1 MTGGIMKKEE
11 EIFEL
16 LKTNRKLGIE
26 ELYKNYSKLV
36 YGVIYSILTNT
47 DETEDVLQN
56 VFVKIFKLDN
66 EKLPTK
72 SHLSW
77 LYSVAKNETI
87 NYIKKHSKEKNYES
101 LYEITDNDTEIE
113 KVLDK
118 EYFNKLIENLP
129 PKQQEILSLKII
141 SNLSFREIANILDMK
156 IPAVQWH
163 YYKSLNTLKLLLG
176 NVITIFVGAFLYIK
190 TRGLTERN
198 EAEPEENDSV
208 KEKDEVAID
217 EKNTADNKSINQSTE
232 PQEEYNRA
240 DSYTGKNDTIE
251 ITAQATGAAESST
264 NNIVSLGIIITTII
278 FVVTFSIFLIKRQI
292 KLKKKL
298 SK

>member
-1 MTGGIMKKEE
+1 MKKEE

-26 ELYKNYSKLV
+26 ELYINYSKLV
-36 YGVIYSILTNT
+36 YGVIYSILKNT

>member
-1 MTGGIMKKEE
+1 MKKEE

-36 YGVIYSILTNT
+36 YGVIYSILKNT

-141 SNLSFREIANILDMK
+141 SNLSFRETANILDMK

-190 TRGLTERN
+190 TKGLKERN
-198 EAEPEENDSV
+198 EVETKENDAI
-208 KEKDEVAID
+208 KEKDDVAID

>member
-1 MTGGIMKKEE
+1 MKKEE

-36 YGVIYSILTNT
+36 FGVIYSILKNT
-47 DETEDVLQN
+47 DEAEDVLQN
-56 VFVKIFKLDN
+56 VFIKIFKLDN

-87 NYIKKHSKEKNYES
+87 NYIKKHSKEKNFEN
-101 LYEITDNDTEIE
+101 LYEISDNDTEIE

-118 EYFNKLIENLP
+118 EYFNNLIKNLP
-129 PKQQEILSLKII
+129 QKQQEILSLKIV
-141 SNLSFREIANILDMK
+141 SNLSFKEIANILNMK

-163 YYKSLNTLKLLLG
+163 YYKSLNTIKLLLG

-190 TRGLTERN
+190 TKGLNERN
-198 EAEPEENDSV
+198 EPEQEENDSV
-208 KEKDEVAID
+208 KEKDEIAID
-217 EKNTADNKSINQSTE
+217 EGKSIDESYSINQSTE
-232 PQEEYNRA
+232 LQEEHNRS

-264 NNIVSLGIIITTII
+264 NNIISFGIIVTTILL
-278 FVVTFSIFLIKRQI
+278 VVIFSILLIKRQI

>member
-1 MTGGIMKKEE
+1 MKKEE

-36 YGVIYSILTNT
+36 YGVIYSILKNT

-251 ITAQATGAAESST
+251 ITAQATGTAESST

>member
-1 MTGGIMKKEE
+1 MKKEE

-16 LKTNRKLGIE
+16 LKTNRKLGID
-26 ELYKNYSKLV
+26 ELYKIYSKLV
-36 YGVIYSILTNT
+36 FGVIYSILKNT

-56 VFVKIFKLDN
+56 VFIKIFKLDN

-87 NYIKKHSKEKNYES
+87 NYIKKYSKEKKFEN
-101 LYEITDNDTEIE
+101 LYEISDNDTEIE

-118 EYFNKLIENLP
+118 EYFNNLIKNLP
-129 PKQQEILSLKII
+129 QKQQEILSLKIV
-141 SNLSFREIANILDMK
+141 SNLSFKEIANILNMK
-156 IPAVQWH
+156 IPTVQWH
-163 YYKSLNTLKLLLG
+163 YYKSLNTIKLLLG

-190 TRGLTERN
+190 TKGLTERN
-198 EAEPEENDSV
+198 EVEPEENDFV
-208 KEKDEVAID
+208 KEKNEIAID
-217 EKNTADNKSINQSTE
+217 EEKSIDESYSINQSTE
-232 PQEEYNRA
+232 LKGENNRA
-240 DSYTGKNDTIE
+240 DNYTGKNDAIE
-251 ITAQATGAAESST
+251 ITTQATGAAESSA
-264 NNIVSLGIIITTII
+264 NNIISFGIIVTTILL
-278 FVVTFSIFLIKRQI
+278 VVIFSILLIKRQI

>member
-1 MTGGIMKKEE
+1 MKKEE

-36 YGVIYSILTNT
+36 YGVIYSILKNT

-240 DSYTGKNDTIE
+240 DSYTGKNYTIE

>member
-1 MTGGIMKKEE
+1 MKKEE

-36 YGVIYSILTNT
+36 FGVIYSILKNT
-47 DETEDVLQN
+47 DETEDLLQN
-56 VFVKIFKLDN
+56 VFIKIFKLDN

-87 NYIKKHSKEKNYES
+87 NYIKKNSKEKNFEN
-101 LYEITDNDTEIE
+101 LYEISDNDTEIE

-118 EYFNKLIENLP
+118 EYFNNLIKNLP
-129 PKQQEILSLKII
+129 QKQQEILSLKIV
-141 SNLSFREIANILDMK
+141 SNLSFKEIANILNMK

-163 YYKSLNTLKLLLG
+163 YYKSLNTIKLLLG

-190 TRGLTERN
+190 TKRLNARN

-208 KEKDEVAID
+208 KEKDEIALDEEKSID
-217 EKNTADNKSINQSTE
+217 ESYSINQSTE
-232 PQEEYNRA
+232 LQEEYNRA
-240 DSYTGKNDTIE
+240 DNETEKNDTIE
-251 ITAQATGAAESST
+251 ITAQATGTAENST
-264 NNIVSLGIIITTII
+264 NNIISFGIIVTTILLVI
-278 FVVTFSIFLIKRQI
+278 IFSILLIKRQI

>member
-1 MTGGIMKKEE
+1 MKKEE

-36 YGVIYSILTNT
+36 YGVIYSILKNT

-87 NYIKKHSKEKNYES
+87 NYIKKQSKEKNYES

>member
-1 MTGGIMKKEE
+1 MKKEE

-36 YGVIYSILTNT
+36 FGVIYSILKNT

-156 IPAVQWH
+156 ISTVQWH
-163 YYKSLNTLKLLLG
+163 YYKSLNTIKLLLG

-190 TRGLTERN
+190 TKGLTERN
-198 EAEPEENDSV
+198 EAEPEENDSA
-208 KEKDEVAID
+208 KEKDEIAID
-217 EKNTADNKSINQSTE
+217 EEKSIDESYSINQSTE

>member
-1 MTGGIMKKEE
+1 MKKEE

-16 LKTNRKLGIE
+16 LKTNRTQGIE

-36 YGVIYSILTNT
+36 FGVIYSILKNT

-56 VFVKIFKLDN
+56 VFIKLFRLDN

-87 NYIKKHSKEKNYES
+87 NYIKKHSKEKCFEN
-101 LYEITDNDTEIE
+101 LYEISDKDTEIE
-113 KVLDK
+113 KALDK
-118 EYFNKLIENLP
+118 EYFNNLIKNLP
-129 PKQQEILSLKII
+129 KKQQEILSLKIV
-141 SNLSFREIANILDMK
+141 SNLSFKEIANILNMK
-156 IPAVQWH
+156 IPTVQWH
-163 YYKSLNTLKLLLG
+163 YYKSLNTIKLLLG

-190 TRGLTERN
+190 TKGLTERN
-198 EAEPEENDSV
+198 EAEPEENDSA
-208 KEKDEVAID
+208 KEKDEIALDEEKSID
-217 EKNTADNKSINQSTE
+217 ESYSINQSTE
-232 PQEEYNRA
+232 LQEEYNRA
-240 DSYTGKNDTIE
+240 DNETGKNSTIE
-251 ITAQATGAAESST
+251 ITAQATETAESPT
-264 NNIVSLGIIITTII
+264 NNIVSVGIIVTTVLL
-278 FVVTFSIFLIKRQI
+278 VVIFSILLIKRQI

>member
-1 MTGGIMKKEE
+1 MKKEE

-36 YGVIYSILTNT
+36 FGVIYSILKNT

-56 VFVKIFKLDN
+56 VFIKIFKLDN

-87 NYIKKHSKEKNYES
+87 NYIKRNSKEKNFEN
-101 LYEITDNDTEIE
+101 LYEISDNDTEIE

-118 EYFNKLIENLP
+118 EYFNNLIKNLP
-129 PKQQEILSLKII
+129 QKQQEILSLKIV
-141 SNLSFREIANILDMK
+141 SNLSFKEIANILNMK

-163 YYKSLNTLKLLLG
+163 YYKSLNTIKLLLG
-176 NVITIFVGAFLYIK
+176 NVLTIFVGAFLYIK

-198 EAEPEENDSV
+198 EAEPEENASV

-232 PQEEYNRA
+232 LQEEHNRA

-264 NNIVSLGIIITTII
+264 NNIVSFGIIVTTILL
-278 FVVTFSIFLIKRQI
+278 VVIFSILLIKRQI

>member
-1 MTGGIMKKEE
+1 MKKEE

-36 YGVIYSILTNT
+36 YGVIYSILKNT

-129 PKQQEILSLKII
+129 LKQQEILSLKII

>member
-1 MTGGIMKKEE
+1 MKKEE

-36 YGVIYSILTNT
+36 YGVIYSILKNT

-163 YYKSLNTLKLLLG
+163 YYKSLNTIKLLLG
-176 NVITIFVGAFLYIK
+176 NVLTIFVGVFLYIK

-198 EAEPEENDSV
+198 EAEPEENASV

>member
-1 MTGGIMKKEE
+1 MKKEE

-36 YGVIYSILTNT
+36 FGVIYSILKNT

-56 VFVKIFKLDN
+56 VFIKIFKLDN

-87 NYIKKHSKEKNYES
+87 NYIKRNSKEKNYES

-190 TRGLTERN
+190 TKGLTERN

>member
-1 MTGGIMKKEE
+1 MKKEE

-36 YGVIYSILTNT
+36 YGVIYSILKNT

-56 VFVKIFKLDN
+56 VFVRIFKLDN

-141 SNLSFREIANILDMK
+141 SNLSFREIANILNMK

>member
-1 MTGGIMKKEE
+1 MKKEE

-36 YGVIYSILTNT
+36 FGVIYSILKNT
-47 DETEDVLQN
+47 DETEDLLQN
-56 VFVKIFKLDN
+56 VFIKIFKLDN

-87 NYIKKHSKEKNYES
+87 NYIKKNSKEKNFEN
-101 LYEITDNDTEIE
+101 LYEISDNDTEIE

-118 EYFNKLIENLP
+118 EYFNNLIKNLP
-129 PKQQEILSLKII
+129 QKQQEILSLKIV
-141 SNLSFREIANILDMK
+141 SNLSFKEIANILNMK

-163 YYKSLNTLKLLLG
+163 YYKSLNTIKLLLG

-190 TRGLTERN
+190 TKGLNARN

-208 KEKDEVAID
+208 KEKDEIALDEEKSID
-217 EKNTADNKSINQSTE
+217 ESYSINQSTE
-232 PQEEYNRA
+232 LQEEYNRA
-240 DSYTGKNDTIE
+240 DNETEKNDTIE
-251 ITAQATGAAESST
+251 ITAQATGTAENST
-264 NNIVSLGIIITTII
+264 NNIISFGIIVTTILLVI
-278 FVVTFSIFLIKRQI
+278 IFSILLIKRQI

>member
-1 MTGGIMKKEE
+1 MKKEE

-36 YGVIYSILTNT
+36 YGVIYSILKNT

-66 EKLPTK
+66 EKLQTK

>member
-1 MTGGIMKKEE
+1 MKKEE

-36 YGVIYSILTNT
+36 YGVIYSILKNT

-77 LYSVAKNETI
+77 LYSVVKNETI

-141 SNLSFREIANILDMK
+141 SNLSFREIANILNMK

-176 NVITIFVGAFLYIK
+176 NVITIFVGVFLYIK

>member
-1 MTGGIMKKEE
+1 MKKEE

-26 ELYKNYSKLV
+26 ELYKIYSKLV
-36 YGVIYSILTNT
+36 FGVIYSILKNT

-56 VFVKIFKLDN
+56 VFIKIFKLDN

-87 NYIKKHSKEKNYES
+87 NYIKKYSKEKNFEN
-101 LYEITDNDTEIE
+101 LYEISDNDTEIE

-118 EYFNKLIENLP
+118 EYFNNLIKNLP
-129 PKQQEILSLKII
+129 QKQQEILSLKIV
-141 SNLSFREIANILDMK
+141 SNLSFKEIANILNMK
-156 IPAVQWH
+156 IPTVQWH
-163 YYKSLNTLKLLLG
+163 YYKSLNTIKLLLG

-190 TRGLTERN
+190 TKGLTERN
-198 EAEPEENDSV
+198 EVEPEENDFV
-208 KEKDEVAID
+208 KEKNEIAID
-217 EKNTADNKSINQSTE
+217 EEKSIDESYSINQSTE
-232 PQEEYNRA
+232 LKGENNRA
-240 DSYTGKNDTIE
+240 DNYTGKNDTIE
-251 ITAQATGAAESST
+251 ITTQATGAAESSA
-264 NNIVSLGIIITTII
+264 NNIISFGIIVTTILL
-278 FVVTFSIFLIKRQI
+278 VVIFSILLIKRQI

>member
-1 MTGGIMKKEE
+1 MKKEE

-36 YGVIYSILTNT
+36 YGVIYSILKNT

-66 EKLPTK
+66 EKLPNK

>member
-1 MTGGIMKKEE
+1 MKKEE

-36 YGVIYSILTNT
+36 YGVIYSILKNT

-278 FVVTFSIFLIKRQI
+278 FVVTFLIFLIKRQI

>member
-1 MTGGIMKKEE
+1 MKKEE

-36 YGVIYSILTNT
+36 YGVIYSILKNT

-217 EKNTADNKSINQSTE
+217 EKNTDDNKSINQSTE

>member
-1 MTGGIMKKEE
+1 MKKEE

-36 YGVIYSILTNT
+36 FGVIYSILKNT

-56 VFVKIFKLDN
+56 VFIKIFKLDN

-87 NYIKKHSKEKNYES
+87 NYIKRNSKEKNFEN
-101 LYEITDNDTEIE
+101 LYEISDNDTEIE

-118 EYFNKLIENLP
+118 EYFNNLIKNLP
-129 PKQQEILSLKII
+129 QKQQEILSLKIV
-141 SNLSFREIANILDMK
+141 SNLSFKEIANILNMK

-163 YYKSLNTLKLLLG
+163 YYKSLNTIKLLLG

-208 KEKDEVAID
+208 KEKDEIALDEEKSID
-217 EKNTADNKSINQSTE
+217 ESYSINQSTE
-232 PQEEYNRA
+232 LQGENNRT
-240 DSYTGKNDTIE
+240 DNYTGKNDTIE
-251 ITAQATGAAESST
+251 ITAQATGTAESST
-264 NNIVSLGIIITTII
+264 NNIISFGIIVTTILL
-278 FVVTFSIFLIKRQI
+278 VVIFSILLIKRQI

>member
-1 MTGGIMKKEE
+1 MKKEE

-36 YGVIYSILTNT
+36 YGVIYSILKNT

-240 DSYTGKNDTIE
+240 DSYTGKNHTIE

>member
-1 MTGGIMKKEE
+1 MKKEE

-36 YGVIYSILTNT
+36 YGVIYSILKNT

-87 NYIKKHSKEKNYES
+87 NYIKKHSKEKNYER

-163 YYKSLNTLKLLLG
+163 YYKSLNTIKLLLG

>member
-1 MTGGIMKKEE
+1 MKKEE

-36 YGVIYSILTNT
+36 YGVIYSILKNT

-87 NYIKKHSKEKNYES
+87 NYIKKHSKEKNYER

>member
-1 MTGGIMKKEE
+1 M
-11 EIFEL
+11 
-16 LKTNRKLGIE
+16 
-26 ELYKNYSKLV
+26 
-36 YGVIYSILTNT
+36 
-47 DETEDVLQN
+47 
-56 VFVKIFKLDN
+56 
-66 EKLPTK
+66 
-72 SHLSW
+72 
-77 LYSVAKNETI
+77 
-87 NYIKKHSKEKNYES
+87 
-101 LYEITDNDTEIE
+101 
-113 KVLDK
+113 LDK

-163 YYKSLNTLKLLLG
+163 YYKSLNTIKLLLG

-190 TRGLTERN
+190 TKGLKERN
-198 EAEPEENDSV
+198 EVETKENDAI
-208 KEKDEVAID
+208 KEKDDVAID

-232 PQEEYNRA
+232 LQEEHNRA

>member
-1 MTGGIMKKEE
+1 MKKEE

-36 YGVIYSILTNT
+36 FGVIYSILKNT

-56 VFVKIFKLDN
+56 VFIKLFRLDN

-87 NYIKKHSKEKNYES
+87 NYIKKHSKEKCFEN
-101 LYEITDNDTEIE
+101 LYEISDKDTEIE
-113 KVLDK
+113 KALDK
-118 EYFNKLIENLP
+118 EYFNNLIKNLP
-129 PKQQEILSLKII
+129 KKQQEILSLKIV
-141 SNLSFREIANILDMK
+141 SNLSFKEIANILNMK
-156 IPAVQWH
+156 ISTVQWH
-163 YYKSLNTLKLLLG
+163 YYKSLNTIKLLLG

-190 TRGLTERN
+190 TKGLTERN
-198 EAEPEENDSV
+198 EAEPEENDSA
-208 KEKDEVAID
+208 KEKDEIAID
-217 EKNTADNKSINQSTE
+217 EEKSIDESYSINQSTE
-232 PQEEYNRA
+232 LQEEYNRA
-240 DSYTGKNDTIE
+240 DNETGKNGTIE
-251 ITAQATGAAESST
+251 ITAQATGTAESPT
-264 NNIVSLGIIITTII
+264 NNIISFGIIVTTVLL
-278 FVVTFSIFLIKRQI
+278 VVIFSILLIKRQI

>member
-1 MTGGIMKKEE
+1 MKKEE

-36 YGVIYSILTNT
+36 FGVIYSILKNT

-56 VFVKIFKLDN
+56 VFIKIFKLDN

-87 NYIKKHSKEKNYES
+87 NYIKRNSKEKNFEN
-101 LYEITDNDTEIE
+101 LYEISDNDTEIE

-190 TRGLTERN
+190 TKGLTERN
-198 EAEPEENDSV
+198 EAEPEENASV

>member
-1 MTGGIMKKEE
+1 MKKEE

-36 YGVIYSILTNT
+36 YGVIYSILKNT

-87 NYIKKHSKEKNYES
+87 NYIKKHSKEKNYER

-118 EYFNKLIENLP
+118 EFFNKLIENLP

-141 SNLSFREIANILDMK
+141 SNLSFREIANILNMK

-163 YYKSLNTLKLLLG
+163 YYKSLNTIKLLLG

-190 TRGLTERN
+190 TKGLTERN

>member
-1 MTGGIMKKEE
+1 MKKEE

-36 YGVIYSILTNT
+36 FGVIYSILKNT

-56 VFVKIFKLDN
+56 VFIKLFRLDN

-87 NYIKKHSKEKNYES
+87 NYIKKHSKEKCFEN
-101 LYEITDNDTEIE
+101 LYEISDKDTEIE
-113 KVLDK
+113 KALDK
-118 EYFNKLIENLP
+118 EYFNNLIKNLP
-129 PKQQEILSLKII
+129 KKQQEILSLKIV
-141 SNLSFREIANILDMK
+141 SNLSFKEIANILNMK
-156 IPAVQWH
+156 ISTVQWH
-163 YYKSLNTLKLLLG
+163 YYKSLNTIKLLLG

-190 TRGLTERN
+190 TKGLTERN
-198 EAEPEENDSV
+198 EAEPEENDSA
-208 KEKDEVAID
+208 KEKDEIAID
-217 EKNTADNKSINQSTE
+217 EEKSIDESYSISQSTE

>member
-1 MTGGIMKKEE
+1 MKKEE

-36 YGVIYSILTNT
+36 YGVIYSILKNT

-251 ITAQATGAAESST
+251 ITVQATGAAESST

>member
-1 MTGGIMKKEE
+1 MKKEE

-36 YGVIYSILTNT
+36 FGVIYSILKNT

-56 VFVKIFKLDN
+56 VFIKIFKLDN

-72 SHLSW
+72 SYLSW

-87 NYIKKHSKEKNYES
+87 NYIKKHSKEKNFEN
-101 LYEITDNDTEIE
+101 LYEISDNDTEIE
-113 KVLDK
+113 RVLDK
-118 EYFNKLIENLP
+118 EYFNNLIKNLP
-129 PKQQEILSLKII
+129 QKQQEILSLKIV
-141 SNLSFREIANILDMK
+141 SNLSFKEIANILNMK

-163 YYKSLNTLKLLLG
+163 YYKSLNTIKLLLG

-208 KEKDEVAID
+208 KEKDEIALDEEKSID
-217 EKNTADNKSINQSTE
+217 ESYSINQSTE
-232 PQEEYNRA
+232 LQGENNRS
-240 DSYTGKNDTIE
+240 DNYTGKNDTIE

-264 NNIVSLGIIITTII
+264 NNIISFGIIVTTILL
-278 FVVTFSIFLIKRQI
+278 VVIFSILLIKRQI

>member
-1 MTGGIMKKEE
+1 MKKEE

-36 YGVIYSILTNT
+36 FGVIYSILKNT

-56 VFVKIFKLDN
+56 VFIKIFKLDN

-87 NYIKKHSKEKNYES
+87 NYIKKNSKEKNFEN
-101 LYEITDNDTEIE
+101 LYEISDNDTEIE

-118 EYFNKLIENLP
+118 EYFNNLIKNLP
-129 PKQQEILSLKII
+129 QKQQEILSLKIV
-141 SNLSFREIANILDMK
+141 SNLSFKEIANILNMK

-163 YYKSLNTLKLLLG
+163 YYKSLNTIKLLLG
-176 NVITIFVGAFLYIK
+176 NVLTIFVGVFLYIK

-198 EAEPEENDSV
+198 EAEPEENASV

-232 PQEEYNRA
+232 LQEEHNRA

>member
-1 MTGGIMKKEE
+1 MKKEE

-36 YGVIYSILTNT
+36 YGVIYSILKNT

-77 LYSVAKNETI
+77 LHSVGKNETI

>member
-1 MTGGIMKKEE
+1 MKKEE

-36 YGVIYSILTNT
+36 FGVIYSILKNT

-56 VFVKIFKLDN
+56 VFIKIFKLDN

-87 NYIKKHSKEKNYES
+87 NYIKKNSKEKNFEN
-101 LYEITDNDTEIE
+101 LYEISDNDTEIE

-118 EYFNKLIENLP
+118 EYFNNLIKNLP
-129 PKQQEILSLKII
+129 QKQQEILSLKIV
-141 SNLSFREIANILDMK
+141 SNLSFKEIANILNMK

-163 YYKSLNTLKLLLG
+163 YYKSLNTIKLLLG
-176 NVITIFVGAFLYIK
+176 NVLTIFVGAFLYIK

-198 EAEPEENDSV
+198 EAEPEENASV

-240 DSYTGKNDTIE
+240 ESYTGKNDTIE

>member
-1 MTGGIMKKEE
+1 MKKEE

-36 YGVIYSILTNT
+36 YGVIYSILKNT

-129 PKQQEILSLKII
+129 QKQQEILSLKIV
-141 SNLSFREIANILDMK
+141 SNLSFKEIANILNMK

-190 TRGLTERN
+190 TKGLTERN

-208 KEKDEVAID
+208 KEKGEVAID
-217 EKNTADNKSINQSTE
+217 EKNTADNKSIKQSTE

>member
-1 MTGGIMKKEE
+1 MKKEE

-36 YGVIYSILTNT
+36 YGVIYSILKNT

-163 YYKSLNTLKLLLG
+163 YYKSLNTIKLLLG

-198 EAEPEENDSV
+198 EAEPEENASV